1 MTEKVSAAGHE
12 AFQKSMLECIED
24 ISELLGGLRRRY
36 EMTVI
41 IGAMAEH
48 VGAALQVLMRKNVC
62 DVRQVGQVIKQ
73 IETSAFLPKTAAE
86 LKSEESAE
94 PSHPLDP
101 ENLTRH

>member
-1 MTEKVSAAGHE
+1 MTEKVSAAGTE
-12 AFQKSMLECIED
+12 AFQKSLLECVED
-24 ISELLGGLRRRY
+24 ISELLSGLRRRY

-62 DVRQVGQVIKQ
+62 DVRQVGLVIKQ
-73 IETSAFLPKTAAE
+73 IETSAFLPKTAE
-86 LKSEESAE
+86 LKTEDSAE
-94 PSHPLDP
+94 PPHPLDP

>member
-1 MTEKVSAAGHE
+1 MTEKVSAAGQE
-12 AFQKSMLECIED
+12 AFQKSLLECVED
-24 ISELLGGLRRRY
+24 ISELLSGLRRRY

-62 DVRQVGQVIKQ
+62 DVRQAGLVIQQ
-73 IETSAFLPKTAAE
+73 IETSAFLPKTAELEAE
-86 LKSEESAE
+86 GAAE
-94 PSHPLDP
+94 PPHPLDP

>member
-1 MTEKVSAAGHE
+1 MTEKVSAEGRE
-12 AFQKSMLECIED
+12 DFQKSLLECVED
-24 ISELLGGLRRRY
+24 ISELLNGLRRRY

-48 VGAALQVLMRKNVC
+48 VGSALQVLMRKNVC

-73 IETSAFLPKTAAE
+73 IETSAFLPKTAE
-86 LKSEESAE
+86 LKTEDSG
-94 PSHPLDP
+94 HPLDP